1 MLHIHFSNRLEPLT
15 AMLVA
20 QAQQA
25 GGSVFQPVQVIVPS
39 TAIQRHLTLEMARHM
54 GICANVRFDYLAQWL
69 WQQVA
74 DLEHGS
80 TQRPGQLR
88 HDTTRMGWQI
98 FSIFCDGAWCARH
111 PRLAAYL
118 ERADTVMRYELAQ
131 QVALTLDAYLSYRPD
146 WTGGW
151 LRGQPAEIGSDS
163 ASALEDEQWQA
174 DLWRSLQEAAGGSV
188 DPLAAVRL
196 ALADPGNPAT
206 QRLQQQTV
214 HIFALPTLAPLHL
227 ALLQSL
233 GKHLQLHLYM
243 VNPCQEYWYEVVTQ
257 KRLAQ
262 LASHAQATYH
272 EEGNRLLAAWGQ
284 QTQASL
290 GQLLHAAG
298 EEMTEDTQFVENS
311 RDTLLAHVQNAVLHL
326 TDLQAGSIALAPT
339 DRSLEVHVCH
349 SLSREIEVLQGR
361 LLGLLGSHNAP
372 DPCDIVVVL
381 PDINAAAPLIDA
393 IFGTAQSELYIPYT
407 ITGRARSDTNAPA
420 RALLDLLALADS
432 RCTVSAVFGLLQQ
445 EPVARRFGLD
455 AQGLDR
461 VREWLR
467 DSGVH
472 WALNGTHRASFGLAA
487 QELHGF
493 RDGLDR
499 LFASYAFPDASA
511 QPFAGVLP
519 AGSIEGGES
528 ASLGALS
535 SFLDALEDLQAACA
549 TPKAIPAWATLLG
562 AALERFVEPS
572 ADDLEDF
579 REVQACLLELAR
591 QLDSAGVTT
600 PLPIDLVRTVLGTL
614 LDDPV
619 RGGVPTGR
627 VTFTAMRSLR
637 NLPYAVVCALGL
649 NDGTFP
655 APARPGEF
663 DLMTLQ
669 ARPGD
674 RQRGADDR
682 TVFLDLLLAARQT
695 LHLSYV
701 GRSVRDNSML
711 PPSVLIAELL
721 EYLVP
726 AIAPLPHQG
735 TALATARSRL
745 VVEHPLQPFSEIA
758 FRSDSD
764 IRLRS
769 YHQEYAQALARC
781 AQSASAAT
789 VNSAAVAPSAG
800 PEGALPAEA
809 ASQARAAVPE
819 DTSDDSDEDGDNDNT
834 VTAALPFFTAPLPQP
849 LAPWHDVTLEQLGR
863 FYSNPCRYLLER
875 RLGLELPRA
884 VDELEDDE
892 PLLADR
898 QGVYRLA
905 QRLLPAVLAGA
916 DTAHVRALARAG
928 TELPAGAFGEAVL
941 ERELDALAQFSVPLR
956 ALTAPACLPA
966 HNVVFS
972 CEIDGTRWHLRGGFA
987 DLRPLGMVRWRYA
1000 PLSAPDLLT
1009 AWLGHLLLSLQPPP
1023 GGVAHTV
1030 WQARD
1035 GQYQLPAI
1043 SAPAEALQTLLQ
1055 GYAQGLC
1062 SPAYFFARTAWAY
1075 VSNNDSRSKAEA
1087 TWRTSRQ
1094 RPFAESSDAAYQLAL
1109 RGLPDPLREGFPRFH
1124 ASAHAVFDP
1133 LRHSLILP

>member
-1 MLHIHFSNRLEPLT
+1 M
-15 AMLVA
+15 
-20 QAQQA
+20 
-25 GGSVFQPVQVIVPS
+25 
-39 TAIQRHLTLEMARHM
+39 
-54 GICANVRFDYLAQWL
+54 RF
-69 WQQVA
+69 
-74 DLEHGS
+74 
-80 TQRPGQLR
+80 
-88 HDTTRMGWQI
+88 
-98 FSIFCDGAWCARH
+98 
-111 PRLAAYL
+111 
-118 ERADTVMRYELAQ
+118 
-131 QVALTLDAYLSYRPD
+131 
-146 WTGGW
+146 
-151 LRGQPAEIGSDS
+151 
-163 ASALEDEQWQA
+163 
-174 DLWRSLQEAAGGSV
+174 
-188 DPLAAVRL
+188 
-196 ALADPGNPAT
+196 
-206 QRLQQQTV
+206 
-214 HIFALPTLAPLHL
+214 
-227 ALLQSL
+227 
-233 GKHLQLHLYM
+233 
-243 VNPCQEYWYEVVTQ
+243 
-257 KRLAQ
+257 
-262 LASHAQATYH
+262 
-272 EEGNRLLAAWGQ
+272 
-284 QTQASL
+284 
-290 GQLLHAAG
+290 
-298 EEMTEDTQFVENS
+298 
-311 RDTLLAHVQNAVLHL
+311 
-326 TDLQAGSIALAPT
+326 
-339 DRSLEVHVCH
+339 
-349 SLSREIEVLQGR
+349 
-361 LLGLLGSHNAP
+361 
-372 DPCDIVVVL
+372 
-381 PDINAAAPLIDA
+381 
-393 IFGTAQSELYIPYT
+393 
-407 ITGRARSDTNAPA
+407 
-420 RALLDLLALADS
+420 
-432 RCTVSAVFGLLQQ
+432 
-445 EPVARRFGLD
+445 
-455 AQGLDR
+455 
-461 VREWLR
+461 
-467 DSGVH
+467 
-472 WALNGTHRASFGLAA
+472 LNT
-487 QELHGF
+487 
-493 RDGLDR
+493 
-499 LFASYAFPDASA
+499 
-511 QPFAGVLP
+511 
-519 AGSIEGGES
+519 
-528 ASLGALS
+528 
-535 SFLDALEDLQAACA
+535 
-549 TPKAIPAWATLLG
+549 
-562 AALERFVEPS
+562 
-572 ADDLEDF
+572 
-579 REVQACLLELAR
+579 
-591 QLDSAGVTT
+591 
-600 PLPIDLVRTVLGTL
+600 
-614 LDDPV
+614 
-619 RGGVPTGR
+619 
-627 VTFTAMRSLR
+627 
-637 NLPYAVVCALGL
+637 
-649 NDGTFP
+649 
-655 APARPGEF
+655 
-663 DLMTLQ
+663 
-669 ARPGD
+669 
-674 RQRGADDR
+674 
-682 TVFLDLLLAARQT
+682 LAARQT

-735 TALATARSRL
+735 AALATARSRL

-758 FRSDSD
+758 FRSGSD

-849 LAPWHDVTLEQLGR
+849 LAPWHDVNLEQLGR